1 MVVSNP
7 PLPPPRCVPHTLS
20 HAQPLKYYAQAFVRL
35 LCTGLLRSRLRALL
49 LQGPVDGLEG
59 RPQGRG
65 RHGALG
71 LAAEL
76 FLLSIRVGARSA
88 QGQVIEVERVE
99 TWTRRR
105 FGSLL
110 K

>member
-1 MVVSNP
+1 MKRPYGSKSA
-7 PLPPPRCVPHTLS
+7 PLSPQMYRTLYPTLFR
-20 HAQPLKYYAQAFVRL
+20 HNLKYYAGCA
-35 LCTGLLRSRLRALL
+35 LLRSRLRALL

-99 TWTRRR
+99 L
-105 FGSLL
+105 GLGAVL
-110 K
+110 VVC